1 MSEPLPGEEIAGR
14 RLVRVLSLIGVRCR
28 EFLRAHVALLQI
40 VN

>member
-1 MSEPLPGEEIAGR
+1 MSELLPGEEIAGQQ
-14 RLVRVLSLIGVRCR
+14 LVRVLSLTGVRSR